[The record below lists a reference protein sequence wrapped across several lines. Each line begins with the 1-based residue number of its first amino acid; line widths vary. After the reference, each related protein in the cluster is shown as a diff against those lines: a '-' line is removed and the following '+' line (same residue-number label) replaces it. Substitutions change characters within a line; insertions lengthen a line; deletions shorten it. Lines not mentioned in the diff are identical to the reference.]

1 MSVTPFLNF
10 LEKEKRLSPH
20 TLTAYTADLRQ
31 FTDFMEEK
39 YNVDDISEATG
50 KQIRS
55 WIVAM
60 LENNIT
66 PRTTHRKLATL
77 KAFFRYLRERQG
89 LKKDP
94 MLKVVAPK
102 VGKRLPNYVQ
112 EPQMELLFE
121 EVTFPETYS
130 GKRDYLILELF
141 YMTGMRRAELIQ
153 LRAQDIDRSNGVLR
167 ITGKRGK
174 QRIAPLVGDMAE
186 KLQAFLTLK
195 RETFP
200 DVSHPE
206 LFYTD
211 KGKPMYPKLV
221 YNIVNRYLS
230 KVTTVDQR
238 SPHTIRHSFATHLT
252 NNGAELNDVKE
263 LLGHSSLA
271 ATQIY
276 THNSIEQLK
285 RAYKQAHPK
294 AEKKD

>member
-1 MSVTPFLNF
+1 MLVTAFLNYF
-10 LEKEKRLSPH
+10 EKEKRVSPH

-31 FTDFMEEK
+31 FATFMQEK
-39 YNVDDISEATG
+39 YEIADISKATG

-60 LENNIT
+60 LENGIT
-66 PRTTHRKLATL
+66 ARTTHRKLATL
-77 KAFFRYLRERQG
+77 KAFFKYLRERHG
-89 LKKDP
+89 LKIDP

-102 VGKRLPNYVQ
+102 MGKRLPNYVQ

-121 EVTFPETYS
+121 EIIFPETYS
-130 GKRDYLILELF
+130 GKRDYLILELL
-141 YMTGMRRAELIQ
+141 YMTGLRRAELIQ
-153 LRAQDIDRSNGVLR
+153 LREQDIDRSNGVLR
-167 ITGKRGK
+167 IKGKRGK
-174 QRIAPLVGDMAE
+174 QRIVPLVGDML
-186 KLQAFLTLK
+186 KKIQAFLSVK
-195 RETFP
+195 KETFP
-200 DVSHPE
+200 DILHPE

-211 KGKPMYPKLV
+211 KGKPLYPKLV

-294 AEKKD
+294 AEKET